1 MKPCACKA
9 RPCRDSKILR
19 RQRVTTTY
27 LDSSRQVI
35 VAIDLN
41 AENDKLLKT
50 KTTTDMLG
58 RPVLTEQTED
68 GTNYTISV
76 KNAYLN
82 MGRVT
87 VTSSA
92 MRSATSSTDSWT
104 RVTKDNAGRVIE
116 VATFGGAAQPAWI
129 GTAGIHTGTITT
141 AYDAHFTTVT
151 DQAGKLR
158 RSMTDAAGRLRR
170 VDEPNVSGS
179 LGSTDVPEQPTS

>member
-92 MRSATSSTDSWT
+92 MRSATSSTDGWT
-104 RVTKDNAGRVIE
+104 RVTKDNAGVVIV
-116 VATFGGAAQPAWI
+116 VATLGAP
-129 GTAGIHTGTITT
+129 
-141 AYDAHFTTVT
+141 
-151 DQAGKLR
+151 
-158 RSMTDAAGRLRR
+158 RSRHG
-170 VDEPNVSGS
+170 
-179 LGSTDVPEQPTS
+179 LGPLVFIPEQSRQHMMPTSPPLQIRRESCVAA